1 MDDVASTVYL
11 APPVGYEH
19 CEQISVTRQ
28 IVIGGRNKYL
38 INGHV
43 AQPTRGRVAFT

>member
-1 MDDVASTVYL
+1 VSDAL
-11 APPVGYEH
+11 RA
-19 CEQISVTRQ
+19 RAQ

-43 AQPTRGRVAFT
+43 AQPR